1 MQKMERPSHKEISV
15 KLKAAKGAIEQGC
28 YLPADHTK
36 ATVDLESLELWGEEV
51 IRKAFLDSLS
61 EITPADYEGHRPPEK
76 SMEQAVFNQEMF
88 AFCWESKRFSK
99 RMYLKFCIKKGTFY
113 YISFHESK
121 FR

>member
-1 MQKMERPSHKEISV
+1 MERPSHREISA
-15 KLKAAKGAIEQGC
+15 KLKAAKEAIEKGC
-28 YLPADHTK
+28 YLPADVKK
-36 ATVDLESLELWGEEV
+36 ATADLENLDLWGEDE

-61 EITPADYEGHRPPEK
+61 EIKPDDYKGHRPPEK
-76 SMEQAVFNQEMF
+76 SMEKEVFKEEMF

-113 YISFHESK
+113 YISFHETK